1 MEHRKTPF
9 EYMKQMGIA
18 PRMATAFVLLII
30 VPYLFL
36 AAIVFWFYQKHA
48 VSNLTETTMD
58 TITVAASGI
67 HSSMLEREDDSMAVY
82 YNGCVEMLGEG
93 RMLTEQEKEQLTE
106 QLSACSYANTGVLCA
121 YLTAEQ
127 GIFHSG
133 GNYEEVLGIME
144 PFQEEIM
151 EAGGKCLWFVTDQ
164 LHGKSYENHYILA
177 RSLNSETE
185 KNVGILYLILS
196 DKMITDALGMV
207 STQYADW
214 YLTDAMGNVLYAS
227 DVGQMGTVLDVS
239 MLSLKEK
246 RGRHTVFNEPGKE
259 EVMASYTLMDV
270 GWYCISRIRLQAVR
284 ADALSL
290 VLPIMAIAF
299 VCILFMLLM
308 LHMLRIYVFTPLQVL
323 KSSMDEY
330 AQKEIGE
337 TELQIVGIGEFKSL
351 SEHFNHMTRRIS
363 RLMTAYKEET
373 DEKNRQRMNAL
384 SAQLTPH
391 FIYNALNTI
400 KWMAVLNH
408 QEKIRHLVESLIN
421 IFMNAARA
429 DDETYML
436 CDELEL
442 VKNYAVIQKAR
453 FMNFELEIE
462 AGEECLDCHIRK
474 LLIQPIVENAIIHG
488 LNRGKVKDGRV
499 WVKAWM
505 DGELHISVEDRGI
518 GFDVEKW
525 RRNPGKSE
533 EHTHIGVANVEEIIR
548 LEYGSDY
555 GIHIDSA
562 PGKGTKI
569 TYTLPVIKG
578 RGKNDTHDHCG

>member
-1 MEHRKTPF
+1 MEHRKTLF
-9 EYMKQMGIA
+9 EHMKQMGIA
-18 PRMATAFVLLII
+18 PRMAAAFVLLII

-93 RMLTEQEKEQLTE
+93 RMLTEQEKEQFTE

-144 PFQEEIM
+144 PFEEEIV
-151 EAGGKCLWFVTDQ
+151 EAGGKCLWYVTDQ

-196 DKMITDALGMV
+196 DKMITDALGIV
-207 STQYADW
+207 STEYADW
-214 YLTDAMGNVLYAS
+214 YLTDAMGNVLYTS

-246 RGRHTVFNEPGKE
+246 RGRHTVFNEQGKE

-474 LLIQPIVENAIIHG
+474 LLIQPIVENAIVHG

-548 LEYGSDY
+548 LEYGLDY

-578 RGKNDTHDHCG
+578 RGKNDTHDHCR

>member
-1 MEHRKTPF
+1 MEHRKTLF
-9 EYMKQMGIA
+9 EHMKQMGIA
-18 PRMATAFVLLII
+18 PRMAAAFVLLII

-82 YNGCVEMLGEG
+82 YNGCVEMLGTG

-127 GIFHSG
+127 GTFHSG

-144 PFQEEIM
+144 PFQEEIV

-196 DKMITDALGMV
+196 DKMITDALGMA

-227 DVGQMGTVLDVS
+227 DVSQMGTVLDIS

-246 RGRHTVFNEPGKE
+246 RGRHTVFTEQGQE
-259 EVMASYTLMDV
+259 EVMAAYTLMDV

-284 ADALSL
+284 ADAFSL
-290 VLPIMAIAF
+290 VLPIMVIAF

-308 LHMLRIYVFTPLQVL
+308 LHMLQIYVFRPLRVL

-337 TELQIVGIGEFKSL
+337 TQLRIVGIGEFKSL

-363 RLMTAYKEET
+363 RLMRAYKEET
-373 DEKNRQRMNAL
+373 DEKNRQRMRAL

-408 QEKIRHLVESLIN
+408 QEKIQHLVESLVN

-429 DDETYML
+429 DDETYTL
-436 CDELEL
+436 RDELEL

-462 AGEECLDCHIRK
+462 AAEDCLDCHIRK
-474 LLIQPIVENAIIHG
+474 LLIQPIVENAIVHG
-488 LNRGKVKDGRV
+488 LNRGKVKDGRI
-499 WVKAWM
+499 WVEAWI
-505 DGELHISVEDRGI
+505 DEKLYISVEDRGI

-548 LEYGSDY
+548 LEYGADY
-555 GIHIDSA
+555 GIQIDSA

-569 TYTLPVIKG
+569 TYTLPVIK
-578 RGKNDTHDHCG
+578 RKREK